1 MNDTHSTKKN
11 NKKQHHH
18 NTWSLNNHTHKAI
31 NAKWTT
37 ITLMTCPLQIPS
49 FVTDELNERCET
61 STKGKSDH
69 TNGNKHTQIQQTI
82 EIEL

>member
-49 FVTDELNERCET
+49 FVTDELNKMWNVYNRQKWNHERQQAQADS
-61 STKGKSDH
+61 STKE
-69 TNGNKHTQIQQTI
+69 IQ
-82 EIEL
+82 L